1 MKRQFCHAKFQKSN
15 QKPIFISQNSII
27 METDKC
33 LFALI
38 YIFQKLS
45 GLIYLRNSFR
55 FCVRIYTTPR
65 NKILFVHTA
74 QCCSLFYNSSF
85 PRTGSKSYR
94 RFFMLPRHYCLPPL
108 HQIRSSDYSAD
119 PQDPVPDQGTN
130 GSM

>member
-55 FCVRIYTTPR
+55 FCVETIASSISGHRDVHMKNIR
-65 NKILFVHTA
+65 NTRKKEQSRCH
-74 QCCSLFYNSSF
+74 QDYMKEESCC
-85 PRTGSKSYR
+85 
-94 RFFMLPRHYCLPPL
+94 
-108 HQIRSSDYSAD
+108 D
-119 PQDPVPDQGTN
+119 
-130 GSM
+130 

>member
-55 FCVRIYTTPR
+55 FCAGNEELRGQGGKER
-65 NKILFVHTA
+65 NA
-74 QCCSLFYNSSF
+74 
-85 PRTGSKSYR
+85 
-94 RFFMLPRHYCLPPL
+94 PPCPAV
-108 HQIRSSDYSAD
+108 S
-119 PQDPVPDQGTN
+119 G
-130 GSM
+130 

>member
-55 FCVRIYTTPR
+55 FCVVIHEGRSEMAAFLLWEEILYCQAPGPQQPGQC
-65 NKILFVHTA
+65 KILSENE
-74 QCCSLFYNSSF
+74 Q
-85 PRTGSKSYR
+85 P
-94 RFFMLPRHYCLPPL
+94 
-108 HQIRSSDYSAD
+108 D
-119 PQDPVPDQGTN
+119 PG
-130 GSM
+130 G

>member
-55 FCVRIYTTPR
+55 FCVVNRKDYQQLLVVFLIETIPTPSR
-65 NKILFVHTA
+65 AGEKAYDGLAKAVECIHDMFFVCFCA
-74 QCCSLFYNSSF
+74 
-85 PRTGSKSYR
+85 
-94 RFFMLPRHYCLPPL
+94 RH
-108 HQIRSSDYSAD
+108 R
-119 PQDPVPDQGTN
+119 
-130 GSM
+130 

>member
-55 FCVRIYTTPR
+55 FCVITKMPTKITTLNALGVFINLSTAIR
-65 NKILFVHTA
+65 N
-74 QCCSLFYNSSF
+74 NS
-85 PRTGSKSYR
+85 
-94 RFFMLPRHYCLPPL
+94 
-108 HQIRSSDYSAD
+108 I
-119 PQDPVPDQGTN
+119 
-130 GSM
+130 

>member
-55 FCVRIYTTPR
+55 FCAGNEELRKEIAFL
-65 NKILFVHTA
+65 KKA
-74 QCCSLFYNSSF
+74 AA
-85 PRTGSKSYR
+85 
-94 RFFMLPRHYCLPPL
+94 FFAKE
-108 HQIRSSDYSAD
+108 I
-119 PQDPVPDQGTN
+119 G
-130 GSM
+130 

>member
-55 FCVRIYTTPR
+55 FCVIKRSI
-65 NKILFVHTA
+65 H
-74 QCCSLFYNSSF
+74 CSLPES
-85 PRTGSKSYR
+85 T
-94 RFFMLPRHYCLPPL
+94 CLPEWSGKQKKGYRKPPWPFTGL
-108 HQIRSSDYSAD
+108 WDVQALQEWICSIH
-119 PQDPVPDQGTN
+119 PPVRLYL
-130 GSM
+130 MK